1 MPEYLSPG
9 VYVEEFEIGPK
20 PIEGVSTS
28 TIAFIGGAMKG
39 PILEPTFVDSWSTF
53 ESTFGGLISNPM
65 IYLGYAVDAFFRN
78 GGKRAYIVRVA
89 SSTDNLS
96 AIDPTTGLAPLEKYR
111 GISLLAI
118 PGGTSQSVQQAMIDH
133 CEKMRY
139 RFAILDSEPKA
150 DIAGIK
156 KQRESLNS
164 RKGHAALYYPWLQI
178 VDHVSNKNIYLPPS
192 GMVAGIYARSD
203 GERGVHK
210 APANV
215 TVAGAIGLERSFTRG
230 EQDVLN
236 TSGINVIRYFP
247 GRGIMVWGAR
257 TVASDSLWKY
267 VNVRRLFIFLEESIE
282 NGTQWVVFEP
292 DNEKLWAK
300 VKATITDFLMSVWRD
315 GALMGTKPEEAFF
328 VKCDR
333 TTMIQNDIDTGRLI
347 VVIGIAPVKPAEF
360 VIFRIAQWQGGSA
373 VTE

>member
-1 MPEYLSPG
+1 MQKYLSPG
-9 VYVEEFEIGPK
+9 VPIKEIETGPK
-20 PIEGVSTS
+20 PIKGVSTS
-28 TIAFIGGAMKG
+28 TIAFIGEAMKG
-39 PILEPTFVDSWSTF
+39 PKLEPTFVDSWSMF
-53 ESTFGGLISNPM
+53 ESIFGGIISNPI

-96 AIDPTTGLAPLEKYR
+96 DIDPTTGLAALEKYA

-150 DIAGIK
+150 DIDGIK
-156 KQRESLNS
+156 KQCESRNS

-178 VDHVSNKNIYLPPS
+178 VDHVSKEKIYLPPS

-203 GERGVHK
+203 RERGVHK
-210 APANV
+210 APTNV
-215 TVAGAIGLERSFTRG
+215 TVAGVIGLEMSVTKE
-230 EQDVLN
+230 EQYVLN
-236 TSGINVIRYFP
+236 TSGLNVFRYFP
-247 GRGIMVWGAR
+247 GMGIMIWGTR
-257 TVASDSLWKY
+257 TLASDTIWKY
-267 VNVRRLFIFLEESIE
+267 VNIRRLFIFVEESIE
-282 NGTQWVVFEP
+282 NATRWVVFEP
-292 DNEKLWAK
+292 NDEKLWAR
-300 VKATITDFLMSVWRD
+300 VRAMITQFLMSVWKD

-333 TTMIQNDIDTGRLI
+333 TTMTQDDIDNGRLI
-347 VVIGIAPVKPAEF
+347 VVIGIAPIKPAEF
-360 VIFRIAQWQGGSA
+360 MIFRIEQWQGGSA
-373 VTE
+373 VIE